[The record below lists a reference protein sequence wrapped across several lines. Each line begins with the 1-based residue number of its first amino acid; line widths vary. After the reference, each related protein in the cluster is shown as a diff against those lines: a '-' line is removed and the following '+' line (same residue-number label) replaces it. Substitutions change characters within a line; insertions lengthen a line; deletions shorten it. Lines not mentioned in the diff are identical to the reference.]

1 MALSAVTRS
10 YWFKSVHALHV
21 GLHRERTH
29 GHEYG
34 LEVSFRGC
42 PAADVDAEVAVSVMP
57 SLHGRE
63 LGGEL
68 NPATGE
74 VLVEWIHRRL
84 LAGPLAAHILA
95 VCLQET
101 RKNRFVSSLSE
112 ARFV

>member
-1 MALSAVTRS
+1 MTVTTTRRYS
-10 YWFKSVHALHV
+10 FKSVHALHV

-29 GHEYG
+29 GHEYA
-34 LEVSFRGC
+34 LEVSFENHS
-42 PAADVDAEVAVSVMP
+42 ASAVDEAVESLVLKR
-57 SLHGRE
+57 LHGHE

-68 NPATGE
+68 DPATGE

-84 LAGPLAAHILA
+84 RNSTVGLAIVGVA
-95 VCLQET
+95 LQET